1 VFQTNVVKK
10 IKTRILYSAI
20 FFPGN
25 LTVYE
30 VMWINT
36 VEPDRQ
42 HTDDGGI
49 GHMKDAIGMPD
60 N

>member
-1 VFQTNVVKK
+1 MLQTNVVKK
-10 IKTRILYSAI
+10 MKTRILYSVI
-20 FFPGN
+20 SFPGN

-36 VEPDRQ
+36 VEPDRP
-42 HTDDGGI
+42 HTDDNGI
-49 GHMKDAIGMPD
+49 GRRKDAIGMPD